1 MSSLN
6 ATIRDL
12 QARHKAFVK
21 RVHAFRIPLSP
32 RGRAIAQIVYFSV
45 PIIGGYF
52 IMDWA
57 TNKAK
62 EEIQYNDAS
71 DASTTDTETE
81 RAKVLQ
87 NMRISPVGAAAGTK
101 TAGDGGIDQ
110 QIARQN
116 HGLQSY
122 LESLKQQQSGGGAK
136 R

>member
-1 MSSLN
+1 ME
-6 ATIRDL
+6 
-12 QARHKAFVK
+12 
-21 RVHAFRIPLSP
+21 
-32 RGRAIAQIVYFSV
+32 
-45 PIIGGYF
+45 
-52 IMDWA
+52 WA

-62 EEIQYNDAS
+62 EEIQYSDAS

-81 RAKVLQ
+81 RAKVLH
-87 NMRISPVGAAAGTK
+87 NMRISPSGAAAGAK

-122 LESLKQQQSGGGAK
+122 LESLKQQQSGGGGAK